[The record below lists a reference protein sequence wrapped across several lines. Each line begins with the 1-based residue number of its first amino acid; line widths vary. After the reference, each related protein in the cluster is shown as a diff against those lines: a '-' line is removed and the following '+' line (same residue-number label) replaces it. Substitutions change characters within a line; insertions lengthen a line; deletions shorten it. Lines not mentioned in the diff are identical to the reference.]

1 MHDMIHA
8 AIANQRVKDLVETGE
23 SRRAARDR
31 KRERAEAANTARRE
45 ARPLGSGAAIAAVLR
60 IRRGAL

>member
-8 AIANQRVKDLVETGE
+8 AIANQRVRDLVETGE

-31 KRERAEAANTARRE
+31 KREQREAAKTARRE
-45 ARPLGSGAAIAAVLR
+45 ARPLGSGAALAAVLR
-60 IRRGAL
+60 IRRGAM